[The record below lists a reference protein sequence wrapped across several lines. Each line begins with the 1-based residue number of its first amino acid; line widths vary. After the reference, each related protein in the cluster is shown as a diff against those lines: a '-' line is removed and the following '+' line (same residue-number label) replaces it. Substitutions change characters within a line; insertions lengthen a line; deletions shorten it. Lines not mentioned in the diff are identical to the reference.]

1 MNNIEYI
8 LMISIRIII
17 IIFFIYSSIK
27 PKEAGIAIKKSIKP
41 VTIIAVITFFT
52 IFILKKY
59 QILDPNK
66 HYEVVSPLLLI
77 FIINT
82 IFNIIRNEKKGS
94 DSKIVIS

>member
-27 PKEAGIAIKKSIKP
+27 PKETYIAIKKSIKP

-59 QILDPNK
+59 QILDSNK
-66 HYEVVSPLLLI
+66 HYEIISPLLLM

-82 IFNIIRNEKKGS
+82 IFNIIRNEKWGV
-94 DSKIVIS
+94 SKRLKF

>member
-8 LMISIRIII
+8 FMILTRIII

-27 PKEAGIAIKKSIKP
+27 PKETYIAIKKSIKP
-41 VTIIAVITFFT
+41 IAIIIIITFFT
-52 IFILKKY
+52 IFILKKC

-82 IFNIIRNEKKGS
+82 IFNIIRNEKKGVTQKS
-94 DSKIVIS
+94 

>member
-1 MNNIEYI
+1 M
-8 LMISIRIII
+8 
-17 IIFFIYSSIK
+17 
-27 PKEAGIAIKKSIKP
+27 AIKKSIKP
-41 VTIIAVITFFT
+41 ITIITFFT

-82 IFNIIRNEKKGS
+82 IFNIIRNEKKGLPQ
-94 DSKIVIS
+94 KF

>member
-27 PKEAGIAIKKSIKP
+27 PKEIGIAIKKSIKP
-41 VTIIAVITFFT
+41 VAIITIMTFFT
-52 IFILKKY
+52 VFILKKY

-82 IFNIIRNEKKGS
+82 IFNIIRNEKRSGPKRP
-94 DSKIVIS
+94 KF